1 MFQHLFRWL
10 RYIVNPE
17 TIAAC
22 GHDTFLRGVVTVQGV
37 RLTLRLPRNSFGY
50 QDYCLDCEAKRAV
63 LCVQCRR
70 LIVAG
75 DLVAVR
81 QSSERVIVCCAF
93 CADSPSDRLVPWSP
107 DHLPSKERIPT
118 KI

>member
-22 GHDTFLRGVVTVQGV
+22 WHDTFSKGVVTVQGV

-50 QDYCLDCEAKRAV
+50 QDYCFPE
-63 LCVQCRR
+63 
-70 LIVAG
+70 
-75 DLVAVR
+75 
-81 QSSERVIVCCAF
+81 
-93 CADSPSDRLVPWSP
+93 PSYG
-107 DHLPSKERIPT
+107 
-118 KI
+118 